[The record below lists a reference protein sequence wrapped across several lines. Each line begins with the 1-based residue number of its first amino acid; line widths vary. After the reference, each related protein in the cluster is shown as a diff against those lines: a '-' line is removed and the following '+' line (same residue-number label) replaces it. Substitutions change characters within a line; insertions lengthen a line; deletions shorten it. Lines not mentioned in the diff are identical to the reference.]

1 VVISMSAGVRKSQGA
16 SRRAFYARVAR
27 GFSLIELMVVVII
40 IGILAALAI
49 PTMSTAKY
57 DRDVYNDAGGIMQ
70 LFREARTRAVAR
82 GAAEMITMTANGLS
96 DRGTF
101 QLWES
106 VGADPTGTGAN
117 RLPIPNCGTPS
128 VWPVAGAAG
137 GTTVILVDG
146 VNLNTGTASVEANA
160 DIETKMYFYQ
170 DPTTTAQT
178 GFATG
183 YVCFTPLGRAYV
195 SATGTPSPS
204 FDGVLPTVGVIQID
218 VSRHAS
224 SVIVGTTRSVLLPPN
239 GMARLFSHT

>member
-1 VVISMSAGVRKSQGA
+1 MRAGV
-16 SRRAFYARVAR
+16 ARVARAR

-82 GAAEMITMTANGLS
+82 GAAEMITMTANGLT

-106 VGADPTGTGAN
+106 VSTDPTGGSAIN
-117 RLPIPNCGTPS
+117 GLPVPNCGTPS
-128 VWPVAGAAG
+128 NWPVAGTAG
-137 GTTVILVDG
+137 SPSVVLVDG
-146 VNLNTGTASVEANA
+146 VNLNTGTTSVEANA

-170 DPTTTAQT
+170 DPTTSAQT

-218 VSRHAS
+218 VSRHTS
-224 SVIVGTTRSVLLPPN
+224 SVVVGTTRSVLLPPN